1 MLDRT
6 TAPTFG
12 KLDPFA
18 LREAELHHLSN
29 GIPVYAIDAGTQEV
43 LQVQVVIPAGKAS
56 GERKLVAAA
65 TATLMEEGTELRSG
79 AALAEAVDYFGAQ
92 LQADTD
98 EDETTFSL
106 YTVNKYLYDTLP
118 ILSEVCTRP
127 SFTEE
132 ELAIYIRNQRQTA
145 EVNEQKVGHLA
156 NRAFKGVLFGS
167 EHPLGR
173 SAEPTD
179 FESLT
184 RDDLTTHFQ
193 HRLKGNISQIMVA
206 GRLTSDTIGLL
217 DRQFGEMEWLPNVHH
232 AKPDA
237 ASSAMHR
244 QVEKQG
250 AVQNALRVGRVLF
263 NRNHPDFVGM
273 QFLSTVL
280 GGYFGSR
287 LMANIREDK
296 GFTYGVNA
304 NLFGMRH
311 AGHLTISTEVGAD
324 VSDAALAEIFKEM
337 ELLRNE
343 AVGRKELET
352 VRNYL
357 LGVMLKGLDGPFA
370 MSAKWRGYLKYGVGA
385 DAHDDT
391 LRQIDTMTPERL
403 LELANRYLR
412 EEDMSVVTAGVK
424 TA

>member
-6 TAPTFG
+6 IAPAFG
-12 KLDPFA
+12 KLDHFA
-18 LREAELHHLSN
+18 LREADINHLSN
-29 GIPVYAIDAGTQEV
+29 GIPVYAIEAGTQEV
-43 LQVQVVIPAGKAS
+43 LQVQVVIPAGKVS

-79 AALAEAVDYFGAQ
+79 AAIAEAVEYFGAQ

-127 SFTEE
+127 AFPEE
-132 ELAIYIRNQRQTA
+132 ELNIYIRNQRQTA

-173 SAEPTD
+173 SASPADYET
-179 FESLT
+179 LT
-184 RDDLTTHFQ
+184 REDLTAHFQ
-193 HRLKGNISQIMVA
+193 HRLRGNISQIMVA
-206 GRLTSDTIGLL
+206 GKLTSDTIGLL

-232 AKPDA
+232 AKPDE
-237 ASSAMHR
+237 ASSAMHQ
-244 QVEKQG
+244 QVERQG

-324 VSDAALAEIFKEM
+324 VSEAALAEIFKEM
-337 ELLRNE
+337 ALLRNE

-370 MSAKWRGYLKYGVGA
+370 MSAKWRGYLKYGVGT

-391 LRQIDTMTPERL
+391 LRQIDAMTPERL